1 MPSCNQIL
9 LYCINYSSTRF
20 VSLLFSVLLDHTLR
34 EVSILSNSMLIQ
46 RTYVL
51 GQEVRVMRRYVF
63 LQNFPFSL
71 EFELFSVL
79 LCIFVFVFL
88 CYHFLSFTFL
98 SFSPLSFLSFLFLSC
113 NILSLYPETMYRWVE
128 IMLQPFYPQR
138 KLKNSDVLRYKEYLI
153 FSFMKCQ
160 WNCLLTTVSFIT

>member
-1 MPSCNQIL
+1 MSIVYVSSCNQIL

-34 EVSILSNSMLIQ
+34 EVLILLNSMLIQ

-71 EFELFSVL
+71 ELFSVL
-79 LCIFVFVFL
+79 LCIFVFVFI
-88 CYHFLSFTFL
+88 CYHFQSFTFL
-98 SFSPLSFLSFLFLSC
+98 SFSPSPFFHFFSSLV
-113 NILSLYPETMYRWVE
+113 ILPLYILKLCTDGWKLCSSHFTHRKS
-128 IMLQPFYPQR
+128 QR
-138 KLKNSDVLRYKEYLI
+138 IRM
-153 FSFMKCQ
+153 FSGTR
-160 WNCLLTTVSFIT
+160 NN

>member
-1 MPSCNQIL
+1 MRMFSSVKVDENVLLSEIGWESFTKTSLSLIMSIVYVSSCNQIL

-34 EVSILSNSMLIQ
+34 EVSILLNSTLIQ

-79 LCIFVFVFL
+79 LCIFVFL
-88 CYHFLSFTFL
+88 CYHFLFHTFL
-98 SFSPLSFLSFLFLSC
+98 FFSPLLSFISFP
-113 NILSLYPETMYRWVE
+113 IL
-128 IMLQPFYPQR
+128 
-138 KLKNSDVLRYKEYLI
+138 
-153 FSFMKCQ
+153 
-160 WNCLLTTVSFIT
+160 